1 MKKVFIFWICS
12 ECNEPTGIVE
22 PCSELGY
29 NNFPTTNFHGELSV
43 EEAEELRQELIKSL
57 REQGDSDKA
66 TDIENNTR
74 VMEITFS

>member
-12 ECNEPTGIVE
+12 ECSEPISIVD
-22 PCSELGY
+22 PCTELGY
-29 NNFPTTNFHGELSV
+29 NNFPTTNFHGELSI
-43 EEAEELRQELIKSL
+43 EETEELRQELIQSL

-66 TDIENNTR
+66 IDIENNTR

>member
-12 ECNEPTGIVE
+12 TCDEPTGIVE

-29 NNFPTTNFHGELSV
+29 NNFPSTNFHGELSI
-43 EEAEELRQELIKSL
+43 EETEELRQELIQSL

-66 TDIENNTR
+66 IGIENNTR